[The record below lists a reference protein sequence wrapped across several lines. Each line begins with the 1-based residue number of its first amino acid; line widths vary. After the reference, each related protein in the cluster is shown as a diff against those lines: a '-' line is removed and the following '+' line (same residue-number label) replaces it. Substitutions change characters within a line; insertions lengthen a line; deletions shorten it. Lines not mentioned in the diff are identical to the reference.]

1 MTVLD
6 PDLHLGGLFLPDIR
20 AASEWKPSLS
30 LRRVATAGLGSV
42 ATLHE
47 CVMNAP

>member
-6 PDLHLGGLFLPDIR
+6 PHLHLGGLFLPDIR

-30 LRRVATAGLGSV
+30 LRRVAAGGPG
-42 ATLHE
+42 E
-47 CVMNAP
+47 RCNAP